1 MFNNNI
7 NLLIASSCGSL
18 AFIGSLMAF
27 SPVIINTI
35 RLSINR
41 ILVMK
46 IARIGILIAICSG
59 LIHGLIETQKQEI
72 DFYDLEN
79 YWIYVEGLFALNLLV
94 FLSFCLSE
102 LRINMKKLT
111 YFTYAGLFLIGCHVW
126 QYLGI

>member
-41 ILVMK
+41 ILVIK

-72 DFYDLEN
+72 DFYDLQN
-79 YWIYVEGLFALNLLV
+79 YWVYVEGLFALNLLV

>member
-94 FLSFCLSE
+94 FLSFCLTE
-102 LRINMKKLT
+102 LKINMKKLT